1 MSVRMLSAAHRQL
14 LHSLEEMEAKAVE
27 TSRFFSCLSLSSA
40 SSAFEA
46 AKAEAAS
53 NRVKFPRTTE
63 REKMASVCLLELLML
78 LPNLDRFVQLLLLL
92 LLVILLPP
100 ADSAT
105 PSWS

>member
-1 MSVRMLSAAHRQL
+1 
-14 LHSLEEMEAKAVE
+14 
-27 TSRFFSCLSLSSA
+27 
-40 SSAFEA
+40 
-46 AKAEAAS
+46 
-53 NRVKFPRTTE
+53 
-63 REKMASVCLLELLML
+63 MASVCLLELLML